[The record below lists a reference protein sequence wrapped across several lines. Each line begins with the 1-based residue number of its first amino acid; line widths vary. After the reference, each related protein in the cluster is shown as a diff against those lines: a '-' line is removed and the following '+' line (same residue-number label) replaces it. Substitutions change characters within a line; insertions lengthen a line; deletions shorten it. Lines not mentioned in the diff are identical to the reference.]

1 MINIWIKANCFN
13 FSMPK
18 NISASNSLAIQVKVY
33 YNTIN
38 TTNHKKKP
46 PWLLQMK
53 KWSNSN
59 LTISL

>member
-38 TTNHKKKP
+38 TTNHRKRHLGYCKCKSAQIQI
-46 PWLLQMK
+46 LQ
-53 KWSNSN
+53 
-59 LTISL
+59 